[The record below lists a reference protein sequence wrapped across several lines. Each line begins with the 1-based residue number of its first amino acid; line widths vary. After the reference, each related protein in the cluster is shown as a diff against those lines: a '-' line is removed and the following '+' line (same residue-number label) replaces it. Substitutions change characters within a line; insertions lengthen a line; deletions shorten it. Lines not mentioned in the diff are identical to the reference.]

1 MKALV
6 LHAPNTPFSLETV
19 PDPEPGP
26 SEAVVKVLA
35 CGSGLTIQHMKAGR
49 GSIEYPRII
58 GHELTGEIIALG
70 SGVKR
75 LAIGDAVTA
84 YFYLSCG
91 HCRWC
96 LTNRETLCENLG
108 GNVGRDC
115 DGGYA
120 EYMKLPAKNFI
131 KLPEGLDWRTYPAE
145 IAVITDAIA
154 TPWKVIRRG
163 RVSATDTVVVFGA
176 GGGLG
181 IHMLMMAKWAH
192 ARVIAV
198 EIRPEKFEACRAAG
212 ADYVVDGGRND
223 VLEALQDITGGKGA
237 DVTIDFVGTDTTLR
251 TAAEALGR
259 GGRMVMM
266 AGEGELR
273 IPGQIFRGKEA
284 EILGSRYC
292 TKQEVADALNIV
304 ARGQVWPLVTEIGTM
319 EDAEAIHERVAQG
332 KVTGRAALRITP

>member
-6 LHAPNTPFSLETV
+6 LHAANTPFSLEEV
-19 PDPEPGP
+19 PDPTPGP
-26 SEAVVKVLA
+26 GEAVAKIVA
-35 CGSGLTIQHMKAGR
+35 CGSGLTIQHMRAGR
-49 GSIEYPRII
+49 GRIEYPRII
-58 GHELTGEIIALG
+58 GHEITGEIVAVG
-70 SGVKR
+70 SGVKN
-75 LAIGDAVTA
+75 LAVGDAVTA

-91 HCRWC
+91 YCHWC
-96 LTNRETLCENLG
+96 LINRETLCENLAG
-108 GNVGRDC
+108 HVGRDC
-115 DGGYA
+115 NGGYA
-120 EYMKLPAKNFI
+120 EYMKLPAQNFI
-131 KLPEGLDWRTYPAE
+131 KLPEGLDWRANPAE
-145 IAVITDAIA
+145 IAVITDAVA

-163 RVSATDTVVVFGA
+163 RVTATDTVVVFGA

-212 ADYVVDGGRND
+212 ADDVVDGGRND
-223 VLEALQDITGGKGA
+223 VVEALRDLTNGKGT
-237 DVTIDFVGTDTTLR
+237 DVAIDFVGTDTTLR

-259 GGRMVMM
+259 GGRLVMM

-273 IPGQIFRGKEA
+273 IPGPTFRGKEA

-292 TKQEVADALNIV
+292 TKQEVSDALDFV
-304 ARGQVWPLVTEIGTM
+304 ARGQIWPLVTEIGTM

-332 KVTGRAALRITP
+332 LVTGRAALLIAP

>member
-6 LHAPNTPFSLETV
+6 LHAANTPFSLEDV
-19 PDPEPGP
+19 PDPTPGP
-26 SEAVVKVLA
+26 GEAVVKVWV

-49 GSIEYPRII
+49 GHIEYPRII
-58 GHELTGEIIALG
+58 GHEIAGEVVALG
-70 SGVKR
+70 AGVDR
-75 LAIGDAVTA
+75 LAVGDAVTA

-96 LTNRETLCENLG
+96 MTNRETLCENLG
-108 GNVGRDC
+108 GHVGRDC

-120 EYMKLPAKNFI
+120 EFMKLPERNFI
-131 KLPEGLDWRTYPAE
+131 KLPEGLDWRSHPAE

-163 RVSATDTVVVFGA
+163 RITATDTVAVFGA

-192 ARVIAV
+192 ANVIAV
-198 EIRPEKFEACRAAG
+198 EIRPEKFEACKAAG
-212 ADYVVDGGRND
+212 ADHVVDGGRND
-223 VLEALQDITGGKGA
+223 VIEALRDLTDGRGA
-237 DVTIDFVGTDTTLR
+237 DVTIDFVGTDSTMR
-251 TAAEALGR
+251 DAAEALGR
-259 GGRMVMM
+259 GGRMVTL
-266 AGEGELR
+266 AGEAELR
-273 IPGQIFRGKEA
+273 IPGTSFRTKEA

-292 TKQEVADALNIV
+292 TKQEVMDALDIV
-304 ARGQVWPLVTEIGTM
+304 ARGQVWPLVTETGAM

-332 KVTGRAALRITP
+332 LVIGRAALRIAT